1 MGLNETERCQ
11 AYRRFLDPDDRCRM
25 NEPNY
30 TRLVKGRRNECRK
43 QSEEVMLSPLEA
55 YARVTK
61 LLGPCVSPVLILL
74 GNVKEIE
81 TSAFGVCK
89 LRVASPWEAVQA
101 A

>member
-1 MGLNETERCQ
+1 
-11 AYRRFLDPDDRCRM
+11 
-25 NEPNY
+25 
-30 TRLVKGRRNECRK
+30 
-43 QSEEVMLSPLEA
+43 MLFPLEA
-55 YARVTK
+55 YARVTEVSR
-61 LLGPCVSPVLILL
+61 PCVSAVLILL